1 MKVERLSRI
10 LKISIVLADLKLV
23 QELNEGVKRIYK
35 EMKDFF
41 LDELEFSEP
50 NGRAVKLVL
59 RNNIV
64 MRNKRETEILLKN
77 DSLNKKWIRFNLMEQ
92 QILQAIHDRGK
103 MSTSELVEL
112 VNRDRKTIQ
121 RKLKKLQDLEFVT
134 WIGTSVKDPRKV
146 YIIK

>member
-1 MKVERLSRI
+1 MIALDAMKVERLSRI

-23 QELNEGVKRIYK
+23 QELNEGVKKIYK

-64 MRNKRETEILLKN
+64 MRNKRKTEILLKN
-77 DSLNKKWIRFNLMEQ
+77 DSLNKKWTRFNLMEQ

-112 VNRDRKTIQ
+112 VIEMERQFKEN
-121 RKLKKLQDLEFVT
+121 
-134 WIGTSVKDPRKV
+134 
-146 YIIK
+146 

>member
-1 MKVERLSRI
+1 MKVDRLSRI

-64 MRNKRETEILLKN
+64 MRNKRKTEILLKN
-77 DSLNKKWIRFNLMEQ
+77 DSLNEKWTRFNLMEQ
-92 QILQAIHDRGK
+92 QILQVIHDRGK

-112 VNRDRKTIQ
+112 VIEMERQFKEN
-121 RKLKKLQDLEFVT
+121 
-134 WIGTSVKDPRKV
+134 
-146 YIIK
+146 